1 MSTTDTKESNLC
13 RIERPLERRDVWI
26 VVEYI
31 RRVIL
36 GLQLAQATIVFGPC
50 PKRTQSSAAMKLME
64 GITGEA
70 VRVSYRANLFEAT
83 LWTLVLSDGDG
94 PVERNNW

>member
-1 MSTTDTKESNLC
+1 
-13 RIERPLERRDVWI
+13 
-26 VVEYI
+26 
-31 RRVIL
+31 
-36 GLQLAQATIVFGPC
+36 
-50 PKRTQSSAAMKLME
+50 MKLME